1 MDFATQ
7 YGLTVAASLTITAIV
22 GILYLAKNGTSG
34 KEGFMSDD
42 ESDSTG
48 DHAVH
53 QMNKRIRKH
62 IASLC

>member
-1 MDFATQ
+1 
-7 YGLTVAASLTITAIV
+7 
-22 GILYLAKNGTSG
+22 
-34 KEGFMSDD
+34 MSDD

-53 QMNKRIRKH
+53 QMNERIRKH